1 MLFSVTLSKKID
13 NLGLLSL
20 NNPIYIQLKINKES
34 KNNNLQNLDQGY
46 LIIDGDLIF
55 YISF

>member
-1 MLFSVTLSKKID
+1 MLKERQTMLFSVTLSKKID

-34 KNNNLQNLDQGY
+34 KNNNL
-46 LIIDGDLIF
+46 
-55 YISF
+55 